1 MVRYIFSHIWLMDV
15 YGFHVG
21 IPKPSTDC
29 FRTVPDLDA
38 VRCGP
43 WKPPTQCGVLW
54 HGFSKAESG
63 KSMIW
68 VSTWMPRQSNTYS
81 YSKETYLLDIYI
93 YIRIYIGAVCFLFRS
108 SHLIMQN
115 YFKALFFT
123 NSFRFAVVFLKKIS
137 LQLIKVWWWFR
148 FIHNRWVNQWVQIQK
163 AF

>member
-1 MVRYIFSHIWLMDV
+1 MDV

-54 HGFSKAESG
+54 LWHGFSKAESG

-93 YIRIYIGAVCFLFRS
+93 YTYTYIYIGAVCFLFRS

-115 YFKALFFT
+115 SFKALFFT
-123 NSFRFAVVFLKKIS
+123 NSFRSLWFSWKKS
-137 LQLIKVWWWFR
+137 LFNSSR
-148 FIHNRWVNQWVQIQK
+148 CGGGSFIHNRWVNQWVQIQK